1 MLTVDKINTN
11 TTFRSNTLSEKKL
24 SSFGN
29 NIEARKA
36 YLDMN
41 KDVYSDYVGGDISLP
56 TFLAGKLK
64 NFWRIVTKED
74 PTIEIKA
81 RMIEKS
87 LKEGATDEQIKQN
100 LINSHFFNMVA

>member
-1 MLTVDKINTN
+1 MLTVDKINSN
-11 TTFRSNTLSEKKL
+11 IIFRSNKLYEHKL

-29 NIEARKA
+29 NAEARKA
-36 YLDMN
+36 YKEMN
-41 KDVYSDYVGGDISLP
+41 KDVYVDYVDGDISLP
-56 TFLAGKLK
+56 TFLAEKLK

-87 LKEGATDEQIKQN
+87 LKEGQSDSQIKQN
-100 LINSHFFNMVA
+100 LINNFNMVA

>member
-1 MLTVDKINTN
+1 MLTVDKINLN
-11 TTFRSNTLSEKKL
+11 TSFGSNKLYKKNL

-29 NIEARKA
+29 NSEARNA

-41 KDVYSDYVGGDISLP
+41 KDVYTDYVGGDISLP
-56 TFLAGKLK
+56 AFLANKLK

-87 LKEGATDEQIKQN
+87 LREGATDEQIKQN
-100 LINSHFFNMVA
+100 LINNHFFNMVA

>member
-11 TTFRSNTLSEKKL
+11 TIFRSNKLYEHKL

-29 NIEARKA
+29 NAEARKA
-36 YLDMN
+36 YREMN
-41 KDVYSDYVGGDISLP
+41 KDVYVDYVDGDISLP
-56 TFLAGKLK
+56 ELLGQKLK

-87 LKEGATDEQIKQN
+87 LKEGQSEEQIKQK
-100 LINSHFFNMVA
+100 LINNFNMVA

>member
-1 MLTVDKINTN
+1 MLTVDKVNTN
-11 TTFRSNTLSEKKL
+11 TIFRSNKLYEQKL

-29 NIEARKA
+29 NVEARKA

-41 KDVYSDYVGGDISLP
+41 KDVYADFVGGDISLP
-56 TFLAGKLK
+56 EFLASKLK

-87 LKEGATDEQIKQN
+87 LKEGANDEQVKQN
-100 LINSHFFNMVA
+100 LINNHFFNMVA